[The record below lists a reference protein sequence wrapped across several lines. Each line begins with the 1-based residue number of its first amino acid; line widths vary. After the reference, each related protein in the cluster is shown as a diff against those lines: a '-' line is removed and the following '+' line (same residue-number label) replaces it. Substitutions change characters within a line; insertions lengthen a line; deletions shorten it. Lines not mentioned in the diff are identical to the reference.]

1 MKGLA
6 EPFPSFVQVQK
17 LLGHPA
23 VVLAWDV
30 VNQRCTEAIELVGAR
45 CLVVAAPQAAPI
57 GLKDLK
63 VSVPMSCVDVDTDG
77 LVDRRLLY
85 ALSSI
90 VQHIKAL
97 EVASPPILLVLLCRA
112 YLSRRL
118 VLSFRDLP
126 EDIILLPCLGCPTNW
141 TMA

>member
-1 MKGLA
+1 MTHLLLPNTMSA
-6 EPFPSFVQVQK
+6 TTLVFVCA
-17 LLGHPA
+17 L
-23 VVLAWDV
+23 VLK
-30 VNQRCTEAIELVGAR
+30 
-45 CLVVAAPQAAPI
+45 AAPI

-77 LVDRRLLY
+77 LVDRHQV
-85 ALSSI
+85 ASI